1 MNLYVSNLDF
11 AVTEKELKDL
21 FAQQGEVSTVKIVT
35 DYNTGRSRGFAFV
48 EMPNDKEGQKAIEKI
63 NGKMINDRT
72 IAVQQARPK
81 EEKPKRSN
89 YPEKGGFKR
98 Y

>member
-11 AVTEKELKDL
+11 AVTEKELRDL

-48 EMPNDKEGQKAIEKI
+48 EMPNDNEGQKAIENISRKSL
-63 NGKMINDRT
+63 NNRT
-72 IAVQQARPK
+72 ITVQQARPK
-81 EEKPKRSN
+81 EEKLKRSN
-89 YPEKGGFKR
+89 YPEKSRFKR